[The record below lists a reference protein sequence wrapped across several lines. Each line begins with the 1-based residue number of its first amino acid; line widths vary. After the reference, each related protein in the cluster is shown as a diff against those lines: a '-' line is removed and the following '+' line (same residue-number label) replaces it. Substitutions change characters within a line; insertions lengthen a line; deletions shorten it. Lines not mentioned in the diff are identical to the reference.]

1 MGIVICRHLKG
12 SAEGALCMVVNK
24 FIKNMNGFSIKV
36 CMSRHYEACPLYFS
50 ALFSLRPL
58 SFNENVT

>member
-12 SAEGALCMVVNK
+12 SAEGALCMVVNN
-24 FIKNMNGFSIKV
+24 FIKDMNGFSIKI

-50 ALFSLRPL
+50 ALQEATKENTSLDC
-58 SFNENVT
+58 V